1 MPTEPCPNM
10 EIADVS
16 RPAAG
21 GLEIDL
27 LVSPKASKA
36 GIGGFDEWRKRL
48 IVRVRA
54 PPLEGRA
61 NREVEVLLAQLT
73 GRRTAV
79 IAGQTSRQKTVLIA
93 GDPEE
98 ICADLQ
104 TKT

>member
-1 MPTEPCPNM
+1 M

-16 RPAAG
+16 RAVAG

-27 LVSPKASKA
+27 LVSPKAAKP
-36 GIGGFDEWRKRL
+36 GLGGFDEWRRRL
-48 IVRVRA
+48 IVKVRA

-61 NREVEVLLAQLT
+61 NREVEELLAQLT
-73 GRRTAV
+73 GRRVAV
-79 IAGQTSRQKTVLIA
+79 LAGMTSRQKTVLVA

-98 ICADLQ
+98 ICADLR